1 MKVSTEPPSIVIV
14 SPRAAVR
21 ARLRAALESDGV
33 RVAGEAETLDEAIG
47 IEPSADA
54 FVVERDDDPDSL
66 APETLT
72 PREREVLEWLA
83 EGLTNGAIAARLGIS
98 DHTVKFHVASIY
110 GKLGVSTRAE
120 AIRRGLRRGF
130 ITI

>member
-1 MKVSTEPPSIVIV
+1 MAEPPSIVIV

-33 RVAGEAETLDEAIG
+33 RVAGEAETLDEAVG
-47 IEPSADA
+47 IEPPADA
-54 FVVERDDDPDSL
+54 FVFERDDDHDGL

-83 EGLTNGAIAARLGIS
+83 EGLTNRAIAARLGIS

>member
-1 MKVSTEPPSIVIV
+1 MAEPPSIVIV

-33 RVAGEAETLDEAIG
+33 RVAGEAETLDEAVG
-47 IEPSADA
+47 IEPTIDA
-54 FVVERDDDPDSL
+54 FVFERDDDDDSV
-66 APETLT
+66 AEPLT

-83 EGLTNGAIAARLGIS
+83 EGLTNRAIAARLGIS

-120 AIRRGLRRGF
+120 AIRRGLRRGL

>member
-1 MKVSTEPPSIVIV
+1 M
-14 SPRAAVR
+14 R

-33 RVAGEAETLDEAIG
+33 RVAGEAESLDEAAA

-54 FVVERDDDPDSL
+54 LVFERDDDGDGFVS
-66 APETLT
+66 ETLT
-72 PREREVLEWLA
+72 PREREVLDWLA
-83 EGLTNGAIAARLGIS
+83 QGLTNRAIAARLGIS

-110 GKLGVSTRAE
+110 GKLGASTRAE
-120 AIRRGLRRGF
+120 AIRRGLRRGL

>member
-1 MKVSTEPPSIVIV
+1 MTEPPSIVIV

-21 ARLRAALESDGV
+21 ARLRAALESSGV
-33 RVAGEAETLDEAIG
+33 RVAGEAETLDEAVG

-54 FVVERDDDPDSL
+54 FVVERDDDSDSL

-120 AIRRGLRRGF
+120 AIRRGLRRGL

>member
-1 MKVSTEPPSIVIV
+1 MAEPPSIVIV

-54 FVVERDDDPDSL
+54 FVVERDDDPHRL

-72 PREREVLEWLA
+72 PREREGLEGLA
-83 EGLTNGAIAARLGIS
+83 GGLTNRAIAARLGIS
-98 DHTVKFHVASIY
+98 DHTAKVYVGGIY
-110 GKLGVSTRAE
+110 G
-120 AIRRGLRRGF
+120 
-130 ITI
+130 

>member
-1 MKVSTEPPSIVIV
+1 MAEPPSIVIV

-33 RVAGEAETLDEAIG
+33 RVAGEAETLDEAAG

-54 FVVERDDDPDSL
+54 LVFERDDDHEDPGY
-66 APETLT
+66 ETLT
-72 PREREVLEWLA
+72 AREREVLEWLA
-83 EGLTNGAIAARLGIS
+83 EGLTNRAIAARLGIS

-120 AIRRGLRRGF
+120 AIRRGLRRGL

>member
-1 MKVSTEPPSIVIV
+1 MPEPPSIVIV
-14 SPRAAVR
+14 SARAAVR

-33 RVAGEAETLDEAIG
+33 RVAGEAETLDEAVG
-47 IEPSADA
+47 IEPPADA
-54 FVVERDDDPDSL
+54 FVVERDDDHDGL

-83 EGLTNGAIAARLGIS
+83 EGLTNRAIAARLGIS

>member
-1 MKVSTEPPSIVIV
+1 MSEPPSIVIV

-33 RVAGEAETLDEAIG
+33 RVAGEAETLDEAVG
-47 IEPSADA
+47 IEPTIDA
-54 FVVERDDDPDSL
+54 VVFERDDDDDSVV
-66 APETLT
+66 AEPLT

-83 EGLTNGAIAARLGIS
+83 EGLTNRAIAARLGIS

-110 GKLGVSTRAE
+110 GKLGVSTRTE
-120 AIRRGLRRGF
+120 AIRRGLRRGL

>member
-1 MKVSTEPPSIVIV
+1 MSEPSIVIV
-14 SPRAAVR
+14 SARAAVR

-33 RVAGEAETLDEAIG
+33 RVAGEAGTLDEALG
-47 IEPSADA
+47 IEPPADA
-54 FVVERDDDPDSL
+54 FVFERDDDHDGR

-83 EGLTNGAIAARLGIS
+83 EGLTNRAIAARLGIS

>member
-1 MKVSTEPPSIVIV
+1 MSEPPSIVIV

-33 RVAGEAETLDEAIG
+33 RVAGEAETLDEAVG
-47 IEPSADA
+47 IEPAIDA
-54 FVVERDDDPDSL
+54 FVFERDDDDDSVL
-66 APETLT
+66 AEPLT

-83 EGLTNGAIAARLGIS
+83 EGLTNRAIAARLGIS

-120 AIRRGLRRGF
+120 AIRRGLRRGL